1 MNQLNNLMKG
11 IYKENPIV
19 FSALGLC
26 PALAITTKLQN
37 AIGMGIAFIF
47 VITMSNFVI
56 SLIRNIVPKD
66 LRIPTF
72 IVIIA
77 SFVTIIEMLLNAYLP
92 EISKNLGLFLSL
104 IVVNCIIL
112 GRAEAFAS
120 KNNVISSIIDGIG
133 MGLGYTLVLS
143 IISIIRELLGSGTI
157 TIWDDIVININKIF
171 SEKQLPIFSN
181 FFLTSAGAYLIIGLL
196 FALINKLKF
205 KNNFKK
211 EKQHDNI

>member
-1 MNQLNNLMKG
+1 MNQLTNFVKG

-19 FSALGLC
+19 FSTLGLC

-47 VITMSNFVI
+47 VITMSNVVI
-56 SLIRNIVPKD
+56 SLIRNIVPKE

-112 GRAEAFAS
+112 GRAESFAS
-120 KNNVISSIIDGIG
+120 KNNVLSSLIDGLG
-133 MGLGYTLVLS
+133 MGIGYTIVLA
-143 IISIIRELLGSGTI
+143 IISIIREILGSGTI
-157 TIWDDIVININKIF
+157 TIWDNLIININKVY
-171 SEKQLPIFSN
+171 SDKQLPIFSN

-196 FALINKLKF
+196 FALINKF
-205 KNNFKK
+205 KIIKK
-211 EKQHDNI
+211 EKAHDNI